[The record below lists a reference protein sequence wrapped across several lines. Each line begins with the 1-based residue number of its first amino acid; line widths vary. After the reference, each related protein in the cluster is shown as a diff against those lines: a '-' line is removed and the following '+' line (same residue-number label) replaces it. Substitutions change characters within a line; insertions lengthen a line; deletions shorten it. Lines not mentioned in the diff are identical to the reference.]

1 MPRLMRKSRAVRSP
15 FFFFLFCF
23 CDASSCQTSLTSSG
37 MFDLGDTLFA
47 NTFKAQFEALRMAAA
62 ENGFQFVWEN
72 TPTYNPEEHI
82 QSWFTVRI

>member
-1 MPRLMRKSRAVRSP
+1 
-15 FFFFLFCF
+15 
-23 CDASSCQTSLTSSG
+23 

-82 QSWFTVRI
+82 QSWFTVRIWLFLTIFPLDTDVWRC